1 MQVDLEQ
8 LREVL
13 SLQGNPLDASTL
25 LGVCDSLGLNFEPTL
40 DSCNWAGYPAT
51 WNRRGIP
58 PDSSPSLTSLL
69 EHQMLPKVASA
80 FKNTLPIVE
89 LLPSLCTPSCL
100 LVGISISSSGFQ
112 ILDFRSIFKMLFYC
126 LAF

>member
-1 MQVDLEQ
+1 MVSGLLPSSREELDNHLDTMQVDLEQ

-58 PDSSPSLTSLL
+58 SDSSPSLTSLL
-69 EHQMLPKVASA
+69 EHQMLPKVAKA
-80 FKNTLPIVE
+80 
-89 LLPSLCTPSCL
+89 
-100 LVGISISSSGFQ
+100 
-112 ILDFRSIFKMLFYC
+112 
-126 LAF
+126 

>member
-1 MQVDLEQ
+1 MRCSNTETLVSGLLPSSREELDNHLDTMQVDLEQ

-58 PDSSPSLTSLL
+58 SDSSPSLTSLL

-80 FKNTLPIVE
+80 LKNNPQTL
-89 LLPSLCTPSCL
+89 
-100 LVGISISSSGFQ
+100 
-112 ILDFRSIFKMLFYC
+112 
-126 LAF
+126 